1 MECSSKSYTPFSFY
15 DFSVKI
21 DVIWFIFAIFAP
33 YLERPLNGDEVSLI
47 YPYVI
52 LWDLNSS
59 FYADSEV

>member
-1 MECSSKSYTPFSFY
+1 M
-15 DFSVKI
+15 
-21 DVIWFIFAIFAP
+21 FAP

-59 FYADSEV
+59 FYADREV